1 MTLINIKKHMVIT
14 FLAIC
19 PALLPNDI
27 HESMSDYNLQLTA
40 EFMTEKII
48 HVIATNAAK
57 ALTVISGGQ

>member
-1 MTLINIKKHMVIT
+1 MVIT